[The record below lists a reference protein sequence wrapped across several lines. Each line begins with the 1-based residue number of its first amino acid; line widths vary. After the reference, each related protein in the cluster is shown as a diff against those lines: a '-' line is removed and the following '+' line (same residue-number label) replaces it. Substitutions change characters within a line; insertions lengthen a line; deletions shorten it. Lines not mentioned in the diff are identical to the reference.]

1 MEARRATLA
10 DTDELIRL
18 AKVMLEA
25 VGLGSEDTAWE
36 IEARNRL
43 DSGFADESVA
53 AFVVDHPSMGGR
65 CVASAAV
72 GLQPQLPIPGNPGG
86 IVAYVQWVATDPEFR
101 RHGCGRVVMQSVI
114 QIVRDGLRHC
124 RDANRSSSVGAI
136 VRNG

>member
-18 AKVMLEA
+18 AKVMLDA

-72 GLQPQLPIPGNPGG
+72 SLQPQLPIPGNPAASWRTCNGWPR
-86 IVAYVQWVATDPEFR
+86 IP
-101 RHGCGRVVMQSVI
+101 
-114 QIVRDGLRHC
+114 
-124 RDANRSSSVGAI
+124 SSVVTGA
-136 VRNG
+136 GGS